1 MGSDQRQRLEAV
13 EQVFRDLR
21 HANDGT
27 PVLVEGPHD
36 EDALRNLGLEGR
48 IVRVN
53 AGQSVIAIVEG
64 LGEEHGELIILTD
77 WDAHG
82 GKLAKRIRESC
93 DACGIRYDER
103 FRRDLARL
111 VRKEVKDVE
120 GLDTYLRNLRIEI
133 RGVPGPDGRHGL
145 SVGN

>member
-1 MGSDQRQRLEAV
+1 MGLDRRERLEAV
-13 EQVFRDLR
+13 EDLFADLR
-21 HANDGT
+21 HANGNV

-36 EDALRNLGLEGR
+36 VEALRNLGLEGD

-53 AGQSVIAIVEG
+53 AGQSVIAVVET
-64 LGEEHGELIILTD
+64 LGEDHDEVIILTD

-82 GKLAKRIRESC
+82 GKLAQRIRESC
-93 DACGIRYDER
+93 DACGLRYEGD
-103 FRRDLARL
+103 FRRQLARL

-133 RGVPGPDGRHGL
+133 RGVPGASGRHGL
-145 SVGN
+145 SVGR